1 MNFTYALI
9 QTGSRSALLS
19 LLCAACFCLALASS
33 ALGASGDKALTMPD
47 FTQGDVIPADA
58 KHDWNLGPIGARG
71 WMFCDKMV
79 TSDARQVK
87 ITTVDKGSP
96 AEGIIAVG
104 DVLLGVGGKAFSF
117 DPRIEFGRA
126 ITAAET
132 EAGGGK
138 LALTRWRAGQTEEVV
153 VTLPVLGTFSATAP
167 YDCPKSSRVLKQGL
181 DALAQ
186 RMSAHDYGR
195 GLDAIP
201 RSLNA
206 LALVAGGDAAH
217 LPLVKREAQWAADF
231 TTSDFRTWY
240 YGYVMIFLA
249 EYITATGDIS
259 VLPGLRRLAMA
270 AAGGQSAVGSW
281 GHTFA
286 LPDGRLRGYGMM
298 NSPGLP
304 LTIGL
309 VLARDAGVKDP
320 EIARAIEL
328 SARLLRFYIGKGSVP
343 YGDHA
348 PWMEGHEDNGKCGM
362 AAVLFNRLGEANGA
376 EFFTRM
382 ATAAHGNERDQG
394 HTGNFFNM
402 LWSLPAIA
410 QAGPQATGAWMKE
423 FGTAYHDL
431 ARRWDGTWPHQGPP
445 EPGFDSYKG
454 WDCTG
459 AYLLGYAMPLKK
471 ITLTGKRPGI
481 VQPFTAETA
490 QNIIA
495 DGRGWTNKDRTGF
508 YLALGEIELLKRLGS
523 WSPIVRERAA
533 AALAKLEERPVQ
545 AVIALLDSPQLET
558 RLGACSALEAFGGQ
572 AAAAVPK
579 LRATL
584 QHPDL
589 WLRVRAGEALAA
601 IGKPALPAIPEMLE
615 RVNTGPVE
623 SDPRGME
630 QRYFSFAVFGKLL
643 KRHRTLEGVDRDKLR
658 AAMTRGLQNQ
668 DGRARSQIS
677 EIYPLF
683 SFEDIRPL
691 LPAIQEAIVK
701 PAPSGEMFADQVRV
715 NGLKLLAQHHVEE
728 GIQGCVDYLL
738 AQNPWASE
746 LRTPE
751 ILEALLKYGGQARR
765 IIPGLQEIAANFDK
779 GEPDFPLSLSQ
790 RKAAAVREAIAKI
803 EASQELPGLKR
814 VTP

>member
-1 MNFTYALI
+1 MNSIATLPSPRFAAL
-9 QTGSRSALLS
+9 ALLCVGW
-19 LLCAACFCLALASS
+19 LVALS
-33 ALGASGDKALTMPD
+33 APAASGGRTVTVPD
-47 FTQGDVIPADA
+47 FTRGDSIPAKA
-58 KHDWNLGPIGARG
+58 KHDWNLGPTGLRG

-96 AEGIIAVG
+96 ADGIVAVG
-104 DVLLGVGGKAFSF
+104 DVLLGAGGKAFSF
-117 DPRIEFGRA
+117 DPRTELGRA

-132 EAGGGK
+132 EAGSGR
-138 LALTRWRAGQTEEVV
+138 LVLTRWRAGRTEEVV
-153 VTLPVLGTFSATAP
+153 VTLPVLGSFSDTAP
-167 YDCPKSSRVLKQGL
+167 YDCPKSNRILKQGL
-181 DALAQ
+181 AALSQ
-186 RMSAHDYGR
+186 RMSSPAYGR
-195 GLDAIP
+195 GMDAIP

-206 LALVAGGDAAH
+206 LALLAGGDTNH
-217 LPLVKREAQWAADF
+217 LSLVKREAQWAADF
-231 TTSDFRTWY
+231 KTGSFRTWY

-249 EYITATGDIS
+249 EYVSATGDQS
-259 VLPGLRRLAMA
+259 VLPGLRRLALEA
-270 AAGGQSAVGSW
+270 ANGQSAVGSW

-286 LPDGRLRGYGMM
+286 LPDGRLQGYGMM
-298 NSPGLP
+298 NSPGLA

-309 VLARDAGVKDP
+309 VLARDAGLKDAA
-320 EIARAIEL
+320 ITRAIEL

-394 HTGNFFNM
+394 HTGNFFNL

-445 EPGFDSYKG
+445 EPGFDSYEG

-471 ITLTGKRPGI
+471 ITLTGRRPGL

-490 QNIIA
+490 ANIIA

-508 YLALGEIELLKRLGS
+508 YLALGEAELLKRLGS

-533 AALAKLEERPVQ
+533 AALAKLDVRPVQ

-558 RLGACSALEAFGGQ
+558 RLGACAALEAFGGQ

-584 QHPDL
+584 QHPNL

-601 IGKPALPAIPEMLE
+601 IGKPALPALPAMLE
-615 RVNTGPVE
+615 RVNAGPVE

-643 KRHRTLEGVDRDKLR
+643 KRHRTLEGVDRDQLR

-677 EIYPLF
+677 EIYPLL
-683 SFEDIRPL
+683 SFEDLRPL

-701 PAPSGEMFADQVRV
+701 PAPSGEMFADDVRV

-728 GIQGCVDYLL
+728 GIQACVDYLVG
-738 AQNPWASE
+738 QNPWASE
-746 LRTPE
+746 IRTPQ
-751 ILEALLKYGGQARR
+751 ILETLLKYGGQARR
-765 IIPGLQEIAANFDK
+765 VIPRLQEIAAKFDQ
-779 GEPDFPLSLSQ
+779 GEPDFPLSLSK
-790 RKAAAVREAIAKI
+790 RKAAAVRDAIAKI
-803 EASQELPGLKR
+803 EASP
-814 VTP
+814 

>member
-1 MNFTYALI
+1 MKTSFRLI
-9 QTGSRSALLS
+9 QTSSQSAVLALLCS
-19 LLCAACFCLALASS
+19 GWFGFVADAPA
-33 ALGASGDKALTMPD
+33 ASGAKALTIPD
-47 FTQGDVIPADA
+47 FTKGDAIPAKA
-58 KHDWNLGPIGARG
+58 KHDWNLGPTGLRG
-71 WMFCDKMV
+71 WMFSDKLV
-79 TSDARQVK
+79 TTDARQIA
-87 ITTVDKGSP
+87 ITKVDVGSP
-96 AEGIIAVG
+96 ADGVFVAG
-104 DVLLGVGGKAFSF
+104 DVLLGAGGKEFSF
-117 DPRIEFGRA
+117 DPRTELGRA
-126 ITAAET
+126 ITVAET

-138 LALTRWRAGQTEEVV
+138 LVLTRWRSGRTNEVV
-153 VTLPVLGTFSATAP
+153 LKLPVLGSFSATAP
-167 YDCPKSSRVLKQGL
+167 FDCPKSKRVLEQGIE
-181 DALAQ
+181 ALAA
-186 RMSAHDYGR
+186 RVAAPDYAKETDG
-195 GLDAIP
+195 IP

-206 LALVAGGDAAH
+206 LALLASGDAAH

-231 TTSDFRTWY
+231 KAKSMQTWY

-249 EYITATGDIS
+249 EYTTATGDQS
-259 VLPGLRRLAMA
+259 VLPGLRRLALDA
-270 AAGGQSAVGSW
+270 AKGQSAVGSW
-281 GHTFA
+281 GHGFA
-286 LPDGRLRGYGMM
+286 KPDGRLGGYGMM

-309 VLARDAGVKDP
+309 ILARDAGLKDP
-320 EIARAIEL
+320 EIPRAIEL
-328 SARLLRFYIGKGSVP
+328 SARLMRFYIGKGSVP

-431 ARRWDGTWPHQGPP
+431 ARRWDGTFPHQGPP
-445 EPGFDSYKG
+445 EPDFDSYEG
-454 WDCTG
+454 WDATG
-459 AYLLGYAMPLKK
+459 AYLLGYAAPLKK

-508 YLALGEIELLKRLGS
+508 YLALGEAELLKRLGS

-533 AALAKLEERPVQ
+533 AALAKLKERPVQ

-572 AAAAVPK
+572 AAPAVPK
-579 LRATL
+579 LRETL

-589 WLRVRAGEALAA
+589 WLRVKAGEALAA
-601 IGKPALPAIPEMLE
+601 IGKPALPALPEMLE
-615 RVNTGPVE
+615 RVNAGPVA

-643 KRHRTLEGVDRDKLR
+643 KRHRTLEGVDREKLR
-658 AAMTRGLQNQ
+658 TAMTRGLQNQ

-677 EIYPLF
+677 EIYPLL

-701 PAPSGEMFADQVRV
+701 PAPSGEMFADGVRV
-715 NGLKLLAQHHVEE
+715 NGLKLFAQHHVEE
-728 GIQGCVDYLL
+728 GIQGSVDYLVG
-738 AQNPWASE
+738 QNPWASE
-746 LRTPE
+746 IRTPE
-751 ILEALLKYGGQARR
+751 ILEILLKYGGQARR
-765 IIPGLQEIAANFDK
+765 VIPRLQEIAANFDK

-790 RKAAAVREAIAKI
+790 RKAAAVRDAVAKI
-803 EASQELPGLKR
+803 ETSQERPELKR

>member
-1 MNFTYALI
+1 MKTDTLINKSLALV
-9 QTGSRSALLS
+9 
-19 LLCAACFCLALASS
+19 CAACLGLGFASS
-33 ALGASGDKALTMPD
+33 ALGASGGKTLTMPD
-47 FTQGDVIPADA
+47 FTKGDIIPSNA
-58 KHDWNLGPIGARG
+58 KHDWNLGPTGARG

-79 TSDARQVK
+79 TTDARQVK

-96 AEGIIAVG
+96 ADGVLAVG
-104 DVLLGVGGKAFSF
+104 DVLLGAGGRAFSF
-117 DPRIEFGRA
+117 DPRTELGRA

-138 LALTRWRAGQTEEVV
+138 LALTRWRAGKTEEVV
-153 VTLPVLGTFSATAP
+153 VTLPVLGAFSATAP
-167 YDCPKSSRVLKQGL
+167 YDCPKSSRILKQGL
-181 DALAQ
+181 EALAH
-186 RMSAHDYGR
+186 RMSAPDYGR
-195 GLDAIP
+195 GMDAIP

-206 LALVAGGDAAH
+206 LALLAGGDTNH
-217 LPLVKREAQWAADF
+217 LPLVKREAQWAAAF
-231 TTSDFRTWY
+231 KANSMQTWY
-240 YGYVMIFLA
+240 YGYLLIFLA
-249 EYITATGDIS
+249 EYTTATGDQS
-259 VLPGLRRLAMA
+259 VLPGLRCLALEA
-270 AAGGQSAVGSW
+270 ANGQSAVGSW
-281 GHTFA
+281 GHGFA
-286 LPDGRLRGYGMM
+286 KPDGRLGGYGMM

-309 VLARDAGVKDP
+309 ILARDAGVKEP
-320 EIARAIEL
+320 ELARAIEL

-394 HTGNFFNM
+394 HTGNYFNM

-423 FGTAYHDL
+423 FGTWYHDL
-431 ARRWDGTWPHQGPP
+431 ARGWNGAWPHQGPP

-454 WDCTG
+454 WDATG
-459 AYLLGYAMPLKK
+459 AYLLGYAVPLKK
-471 ITLTGKRPGI
+471 ITLTGKKPGF

-495 DGRGWTNKDRTGF
+495 DGRGWTNKDRTSF
-508 YLALGEIELLKRLGS
+508 YVALGEAELLKRLGS

-533 AALAKLEERPVQ
+533 TALAKLKERPVQ

-589 WLRVRAGEALAA
+589 WLRVKAGEALAA
-601 IGKPALPAIPEMLE
+601 IGKPALPALPEMLE
-615 RVNTGPVE
+615 RVNAGPVE

-658 AAMTRGLQNQ
+658 VAMTRGLQNQ

-677 EIYPLF
+677 EIYPLL
-683 SFEDIRPL
+683 SFEEIRPL

-701 PAPSGEMFADQVRV
+701 PAPSGEMFADDVRI
-715 NGLKLLAQHHVEE
+715 NGLKLVAQHRVEE

-738 AQNPWASE
+738 TQNPWASE
-746 LRTPE
+746 IRTPE
-751 ILEALLKYGGQARR
+751 ILETLLKYGGQARR
-765 IIPGLQEIAANFDK
+765 IIPRLQEIAANFDK

-790 RKAAAVREAIAKI
+790 KKAAAVRDAIAKI
-803 EASQELPGLKR
+803 EASQERPELRR

>member
-1 MNFTYALI
+1 MNFTSGLI

-19 LLCAACFCLALASS
+19 LLCAACFGLASA
-33 ALGASGDKALTMPD
+33 ALGASGGKTPTIPD
-47 FTQGDVIPADA
+47 FTKGDVIPADA
-58 KHDWNLGPIGARG
+58 KHDWNLGPTGARG

-87 ITTVDKGSP
+87 ITAVDKGSP
-96 AEGIIAVG
+96 AEGVLAVG

-117 DPRIEFGRA
+117 DPRTELGRA
-126 ITAAET
+126 ITAAES

-138 LALTRWRAGQTEEVV
+138 LALTRWRSGRTNEVV
-153 VTLPVLGTFSATAP
+153 VTLPVMGSFSATAP
-167 YDCPKSSRVLKQGL
+167 YDCPKSKRIFEQGIK
-181 DALAQ
+181 ALAT
-186 RMSAHDYGR
+186 RVAAPDYAKKT
-195 GLDAIP
+195 DSIP

-206 LALVAGGDAAH
+206 LALLASGDAEH
-217 LPLVKREAQWAADF
+217 LPLLKREAQWAADF
-231 TTSDFRTWY
+231 KTGSFRTWY

-249 EYITATGDIS
+249 EYVTATGDQS
-259 VLPGLRRLAMA
+259 VLPGLRRLALEA
-270 AAGGQSAVGSW
+270 ANGQSAVGSW

-362 AAVLFNRLGEANGA
+362 AAVLFNLLGEANGA
-376 EFFTRM
+376 DFFTRM

-445 EPGFDSYKG
+445 EPDFDSYKG
-454 WDCTG
+454 WDATG
-459 AYLLGYAMPLKK
+459 AYLLGYALPLKK
-471 ITLTGKRPGI
+471 ITLTGRKPGI
-481 VQPFTAETA
+481 VEPFTAETA

-508 YLALGEIELLKRLGS
+508 YVALGETELLKRLGS

-533 AALAKLEERPVQ
+533 AALAKLKARPVQ
-545 AVIALLDSPQLET
+545 AVIALLDSPRLEA

-572 AAAAVPK
+572 AAPAVPK

-589 WLRVRAGEALAA
+589 WLRVKAGEALAA
-601 IGKPALPAIPEMLE
+601 IGKPALPALPEMLE
-615 RVNTGPVE
+615 RVNAGPDE
-623 SDPRGME
+623 NDPRGME
-630 QRYFSFAVFGKLL
+630 QRFFSFAVFGKLL
-643 KRHRTLEGVDRDKLR
+643 KRHRTLEGVDREKLR
-658 AAMTRGLQNQ
+658 AAMIRGLQNQ

-677 EIYPLF
+677 EIYPLL

-701 PAPSGEMFADQVRV
+701 PAPSGEMFADEVRV
-715 NGLKLLAQHHVEE
+715 NGLKLFAQHHVEE
-728 GIQGCVDYLL
+728 GIQGCVDYLVG
-738 AQNPWASE
+738 QNPWASE
-746 LRTPE
+746 IRTPE
-751 ILEALLKYGGQARR
+751 ILETLLKYGGHARR
-765 IIPGLQEIAANFDK
+765 IIPRLREIAANFEK
-779 GEPDFPLSLSQ
+779 GEPDFPLSLSK
-790 RKAAAVREAIAKI
+790 RKAAAVRDAIARI
-803 EASQELPGLKR
+803 EASQELPELKR